1 MGSSM
6 LHRQKHEQ
14 ILKSILRDIYTNSS
28 LQASLAFKGGTCLY
42 MFYGLDRFS
51 VDLDFNLRSD
61 KFDDSVLNEIVEK
74 YLQVSDRTNK
84 HFTWFW
90 LGSYEKALQKVK
102 VEVSK
107 RDYPDRY
114 VNKDFYGLTV
124 PTMEPN
130 CMFAHKLC
138 AITDRKKLQNRDLY
152 DAHFMFTQ
160 HFDADEEIIKL
171 RTGKTTQEYFAD
183 LVTFIEE
190 KVTANNVLEGLGEFL
205 TDQQK
210 NSVRATL
217 KRDILFD
224 LKSRLP
230 SNSNR

>member
-1 MGSSM
+1 M
-6 LHRQKHEQ
+6 LDIQKHDQ

-28 LQASLAFKGGTCLY
+28 LQAALAFKGGTCLY

-61 KFDDSVLNEIVEK
+61 KFDDAVLNEIVER

-90 LGSYEKALQKVK
+90 LGSYEKLFQKVK

-114 VNKDFYGLTV
+114 VNMDFYGLTI
-124 PTMEPN
+124 PTMEPS

-152 DAHFMFTQ
+152 DAHFMFNKQ
-160 HFDADEEIIKL
+160 FDIDEAIIKL
-171 RTGKTTQEYFAD
+171 RTGKTTREYFAD
-183 LVTFIEE
+183 LVILIEE
-190 KVTANNVLEGLGEFL
+190 KVTDNNILEGLGELL
-205 TDQQK
+205 TNQQK

-224 LKSRLP
+224 LKSRI
-230 SNSNR
+230 